1 MNMRSI
7 KNRLLLKGRKNKQTI
22 ITILFTL
29 VAMAGQAQIHYRLE
43 GTIGDSTLN
52 TRLLLNQGM
61 SAMKLVNAAIDTLEV
76 VGGKL
81 IPTEGT
87 LEEPAS
93 FDLKSVTEGDEKPDI
108 QSPVFII
115 EDGTMRIHFN
125 QKAEEYKAPDSPL
138 NRAFT
143 EFVGAFYPLLHGD
156 SIRQQRLDSLMRS
169 ELSRH
174 NDDILGMQALAMVY
188 THVKPTTV
196 ASWLELMSP
205 RVKAGEAWYGMT
217 MGLKA
222 MGVDMK
228 SEKKSFSPAE
238 GEKFVDFAVEYNGKT
253 TRLSDYVGRGQY
265 VLVDFW
271 ASWCGPCR
279 MEIPNIIAAYNK
291 YKDRG
296 LQVIGI
302 AAWDKP
308 EDTLKA
314 IKDDGVPYPQIINS
328 QEIATSVYNLQG
340 IPHIILFSP
349 DGTILARGL
358 RGEDINKKLEEIF
371 PDNK

>member
-1 MNMRSI
+1 MKKEMNM
-7 KNRLLLKGRKNKQTI
+7 NKSTI
-22 ITILFTL
+22 ITLLFAL

-143 EFVGAFYPLLHGD
+143 EFVGAFYPLLKRARWGQEPLCPL
-156 SIRQQRLDSLMRS
+156 I
-169 ELSRH
+169 
-174 NDDILGMQALAMVY
+174 
-188 THVKPTTV
+188 
-196 ASWLELMSP
+196 
-205 RVKAGEAWYGMT
+205 
-217 MGLKA
+217 
-222 MGVDMK
+222 
-228 SEKKSFSPAE
+228 FS
-238 GEKFVDFAVEYNGKT
+238 D
-253 TRLSDYVGRGQY
+253 
-265 VLVDFW
+265 
-271 ASWCGPCR
+271 
-279 MEIPNIIAAYNK
+279 
-291 YKDRG
+291 
-296 LQVIGI
+296 
-302 AAWDKP
+302 
-308 EDTLKA
+308 
-314 IKDDGVPYPQIINS
+314 
-328 QEIATSVYNLQG
+328 
-340 IPHIILFSP
+340 
-349 DGTILARGL
+349 
-358 RGEDINKKLEEIF
+358 
-371 PDNK
+371 

>member
-1 MNMRSI
+1 MN
-7 KNRLLLKGRKNKQTI
+7 KKTI
-22 ITILFTL
+22 ITILL
-29 VAMAGQAQIHYRLE
+29 AIVAMAGQAQIHYRLE

-253 TRLSDYVGRGQY
+253 TRLSDYVGRGKY

-279 MEIPNIIAAYNK
+279 NRRMGQARRHAESHQGRRRALSANHQLPG
-291 YKDRG
+291 DRHQC
-296 LQVIGI
+296 LQSPRHSSYHSFCPRRHHPRTWITWCGHR
-302 AAWDKP
+302 
-308 EDTLKA
+308 
-314 IKDDGVPYPQIINS
+314 
-328 QEIATSVYNLQG
+328 QETRR
-340 IPHIILFSP
+340 
-349 DGTILARGL
+349 D
-358 RGEDINKKLEEIF
+358 F
-371 PDNK
+371 P

>member
-1 MNMRSI
+1 MN
-7 KNRLLLKGRKNKQTI
+7 KKTI
-22 ITILFTL
+22 ITILLAL
-29 VAMAGQAQIHYRLE
+29 VAVTGQAQIHYRLE

-52 TRLLLNQGM
+52 TRLLLNQGI
-61 SAMKLVNAAIDTLEV
+61 SAMKLVNATIDTLEV

-93 FDLKSVTEGDEKPDI
+93 FDLKSVTNGDEKPDI

-125 QKAEEYKAPDSPL
+125 QNAEEYKAPDTPL

-143 EFVGAFYPLLHGD
+143 DFVGVFYPLLHGD
-156 SIRQQRLDSLMRS
+156 SISEQRLDSLMRS
-169 ELSRH
+169 ELERH

-205 RVKAGEAWYGMT
+205 RVKAGEAWYEMT
-217 MGLKA
+217 MGLSA
-222 MGVDMK
+222 MGVSMDNQ
-228 SEKKSFSPAE
+228 EQFFSPAE
-238 GEKFVDFAVEYNGKT
+238 GEKFVDFAVENNGNT

-265 VLVDFW
+265 VLADFW

-328 QEIATSVYNLQG
+328 QEIATSAYNLRG
-340 IPHIILFSP
+340 IPHIILFAP

-358 RGEDINKKLEEIF
+358 RGSEIDKKLADVF
-371 PDNK
+371 NDK

>member
-1 MNMRSI
+1 MNM
-7 KNRLLLKGRKNKQTI
+7 NKSTI
-22 ITILFTL
+22 ITLLFAL

-61 SAMKLVNAAIDTLEV
+61 SAMKLVNATIDTLEV

-115 EDGTMRIHFN
+115 
-125 QKAEEYKAPDSPL
+125 DSPL

-340 IPHIILFSP
+340 IPHIILFAP

-358 RGEDINKKLEEIF
+358 SMDELKAKLEEIF

>member
-1 MNMRSI
+1 MNM
-7 KNRLLLKGRKNKQTI
+7 NKSTI
-22 ITILFTL
+22 ITLLFAL

-308 EDTLKA
+308 EDTKKA
-314 IKDDGVPYPQIINS
+314 IAEEHIPYPQIINS
-328 QEIATSVYNLQG
+328 QKIATDVYGISG
-340 IPHIILFSP
+340 IPEIILFSP

-358 RGEDINKKLEEIF
+358 RGNQIEIKLAEVFNNKK
-371 PDNK
+371 